1 MGKYFPS
8 LSRENPKKKKKKEGK
23 KFEKEKEMSFGGKEK
38 STRKERERFGY
49 FLGTL
54 DFSLFPLLFFS
65 FFPRG
70 LTGFLSFIIRFP

>member
-8 LSRENPKKKKKKEGK
+8 LSRENPKKKKKREK

-54 DFSLFPLLFFS
+54 DFSLFLCCFLVS
-65 FFPRG
+65 FPVD
-70 LTGFLSFIIRFP
+70 